1 MSEGTMA
8 VRSRLKIILSDYNAA
23 RVRDGQ
29 EPVKVRDLAAE
40 IDLSPSVITG
50 LTSGRASRV
59 DFKTLNKLC
68 KRLGCTPGDILA
80 FTPDEP
86 DAPTD

>member
-1 MSEGTMA
+1 MSEGTM
-8 VRSRLKIILSDYNAA
+8 VRSRLKIVLSEYNTA

-29 EPVKVRDLAAE
+29 EPVTVRDLAKKIE
-40 IDLSPSVITG
+40 LSPSVITG

-68 KRLGCTPGDILA
+68 KELACTPGDLLVY
-80 FTPDEP
+80 TPDA
-86 DAPTD
+86 D